1 MRALPRAA
9 VAAVPSSDTP
19 SSRLNTP
26 MSTELLV
33 VTVLASVLLLIVIAD
48 RLDLP
53 YPILLVVGGLGL
65 GFAPGVPDFRLDPD
79 VVLLIVLPPLLYSA
93 AFFSS
98 LRELRTNLRAISLLS
113 VGLVL
118 VTTGVVAVVAHAIV
132 PGIPWEA
139 AFVLGAIVSPTD
151 PVAATAI
158 LQRLSA
164 PRRVVTVVEGESLIN
179 DATALVAYRVAVTA
193 AVTGSFSLAD
203 AGGRF
208 VLNAAAGVAIGLAI
222 GWVVA
227 RLRRTIENPP
237 VEMAISIST
246 AYFAYLPAE
255 ALHVSG
261 VIAAVTVGVYLGWL
275 APQLIAPATR
285 LQVYGV
291 WEVTV
296 FFLNSFLFVLI
307 GLQLPSILDDLSGRS
322 AADLALYGAAISVAV
337 IVTRIVWVP
346 IFAVVPRFLFRR
358 IRERDPYP
366 PWQMQVLV
374 GWTGMRGAVS
384 LAAALALP
392 LTVDGGGPFPQRD
405 LIVFLTFCVILST
418 LLLQGLTLPK
428 LIRRLDIHDDGEVR
442 AESKARVKAAKA
454 ALQRLD
460 ELREEEWTRDDTVD
474 RMRAMYE
481 YRSRRFASRFMDI
494 DGDDTDYDARSD
506 QYQRAVREVLQ
517 AQRDAIVEMRNAG
530 AISSE
535 TMARIERDLD
545 LEDSRLEI

>member
-1 MRALPRAA
+1 
-9 VAAVPSSDTP
+9 
-19 SSRLNTP
+19 

-33 VTVLASVLLLIVIAD
+33 LLVLGIVLLLIVLAD

-53 YPILLVVGGLGL
+53 YPILLVLGGLGI
-65 GFAPGVPDFRLDPD
+65 GFAPGVPDVQLNPD

-98 LRELRTNLRAISLLS
+98 LRELRTNLRSISLLA

-118 VTTGVVAVVAHAIV
+118 ATMGVVALVAHAVV
-132 PGIPWEA
+132 PGMTWEA

-158 LQRLSA
+158 LQRLSV
-164 PRRVVTVVEGESLIN
+164 PQRVLTVVEGESLIN
-179 DATALVAYRVAVTA
+179 DATALVAYRVAVVA
-193 AVTGSFSLAD
+193 AVSGSFSLLD

-208 VLNAAAGVAIGLAI
+208 ALNVAVGAAIGLAV

-227 RLRRTIENPP
+227 RLRRSIENPP

-255 ALHVSG
+255 ALGVSG
-261 VIAAVTVGVYLGWL
+261 VIAAATVGVYLGWL
-275 APQLIAPATR
+275 APQLIAPSTR

-307 GLQLPSILDDLSGRS
+307 GLQLPAILDGLSGRS
-322 AADLALYGAAISVAV
+322 AGELALYAVAISAAV
-337 IVTRIVWVP
+337 ILARILAAPFVA
-346 IFAVVPRFLFRR
+346 FLPRYLFPR

-366 PWQMQVLV
+366 PWQQVALV
-374 GWTGMRGAVS
+374 AWSGMRGAVS

-392 LTVDGGGPFPQRD
+392 LTTDAGTPFPERD
-405 LIVFLTFCVILST
+405 LIVFLTFAVIVST
-418 LLLQGLTLPK
+418 LLLQGLTLPM
-428 LIRRLDIHDDGEVR
+428 LIRRLDVHDDAEAR
-442 AESKARVKAAKA
+442 AESKARLKTAKA
-454 ALQRLD
+454 ALRRLD
-460 ELREEEWTRDDTVD
+460 ELRDEEWTREETVE
-474 RMRAMYE
+474 RMRGMYE
-481 YRSRRFASRFMDI
+481 YRTRRFRARFEDTG
-494 DGDDTDYDARSD
+494 DGEEYEARSEA
-506 QYQRAVREVLQ
+506 YQRALREVLQ
-517 AQRDAIVEMRNAG
+517 AQRDAVVEMRNAG
-530 AISSE
+530 VISSD
-535 TMARIERDLD
+535 TMHRIERDLD

>member
-1 MRALPRAA
+1 
-9 VAAVPSSDTP
+9 
-19 SSRLNTP
+19 

-33 VTVLASVLLLIVIAD
+33 LTVLATVLLLIVIAD

-53 YPILLVVGGLGL
+53 YPILLVLGGLGL
-65 GFAPGVPDFRLDPD
+65 GFAPGVPNFRLDPD
-79 VVLLIVLPPLLYSA
+79 VVLLIVLPPLLYSS

-98 LRELRTNLRAISLLS
+98 LRELRSNLRTISLLAI
-113 VGLVL
+113 GLVL
-118 VTTGVVAVVAHAIV
+118 ATMGAVAVVAHAII
-132 PGIPWEA
+132 PGLSWEA

-158 LQRLSA
+158 LQRLSV

-179 DATALVAYRVAVTA
+179 DATALVAYRVAVM
-193 AVTGSFSLAD
+193 AVVSGSFSMAD
-203 AGGRF
+203 AGARF
-208 VLNAAAGVAIGLAI
+208 VLNAVAGAAIGLAI

-227 RLRRTIENPP
+227 RVRRSIENPP

-261 VIAAVTVGVYLGWL
+261 VIAAVTVGVYLGWR
-275 APQLIAPATR
+275 APRLIAPSTR

-307 GLQLPSILDDLSGRS
+307 GLQLPSILDDLSGSS
-322 AADLALYGAAISVAV
+322 AGDLALYGAAVAGTV
-337 IVTRIVWVP
+337 IATRIVWVP
-346 IFAVVPRFLFRR
+346 VFAYVPRFLFRR
-358 IRERDPYP
+358 VRERDPYP
-366 PWQMQVLV
+366 PWQAPALV
-374 GWTGMRGAVS
+374 AWTGMRGAVS

-392 LTVDGGGPFPQRD
+392 LTVDGGGPFPDRE
-405 LIVFLTFCVILST
+405 LIVFLTFCVILAT
-418 LLLQGLTLPK
+418 LLVQGLTLPA
-428 LIRRLDIHDDGEVR
+428 LIRWLDVHDDSEVR
-442 AESKARVKAAKA
+442 AESKARLKAAKA
-454 ALQRLD
+454 ALRRL
-460 ELREEEWTRDDTVD
+460 EQLRDEEWTRDDTVD

-481 YRSRRFASRFMDI
+481 YRTRRFASRFTEL
-494 DGDDTDYDARSD
+494 DGDDTDYDARSE

-517 AQRDAIVEMRNAG
+517 AQRDEIVAMRNDG
-530 AISSE
+530 TISSE